1 MPTVQE
7 STDLKSGRV
16 TVRITDELTFIAPL
30 GQPVPRTGA
39 FTEVFRRELQGVTRG
54 QVVIGSSIAPPAGFT
69 GSLTMEI
76 NLVGYVGAQP
86 LIIDRAALSATSP
99 SRQFEMDDVT
109 PYTAFGIE
117 ARQVVDG
124 APDTSVAPSQ
134 FQIQFLG
141 LFWS

>member
-54 QVVIGSSIAPPAGFT
+54 QVVIGSSIAPPAGFL

-124 APDTSVAPSQ
+124 APDTSVTPSQ